1 MTNKV
6 YRTNR
11 HVFVVFCA
19 QLERVYLLH
28 YKLNVLVEFSKDVN
42 LYYLFCRIIVSAKS
56 RF

>member
-42 LYYLFCRIIVSAKS
+42 LYYLFCHIIVSAKS

>member
-1 MTNKV
+1 MLRDLGAVFGGHTIMTNNV

-28 YKLNVLVEFSKDVN
+28 CKLNVLVEFSKDVN
-42 LYYLFCRIIVSAKS
+42 L
-56 RF
+56 